1 MDAFFFIVCCSCG
14 VPFFFFHRLNK
25 NKGNNCPGVNCMTVV
40 VIGYKEAK
48 KPEQSAGLGNRAE
61 EMEL

>member
-1 MDAFFFIVCCSCG
+1 MWCAI
-14 VPFFFFHRLNK
+14 FFFHRLNK

-40 VIGYKEAK
+40 VIGYEEAK
-48 KPEQSAGLGNRAE
+48 KPEQSAGLGNRVE